1 MGIFRIF
8 YIIITHNKRKYKDEL
23 LKIIIFTLVYM
34 KNKTIENFLGITIAF
49 AAGIVNGLLGTG
61 GGIILVFWLAFVMK
75 SDRGYS
81 PRDVFATVI
90 SIVLPMSLVSLWV
103 YASDGGIDFGN
114 AAEYL
119 LPGVAGGV
127 SGAFLLNKINVK
139 LLKKIFAVMVIYAG
153 IKMLF

>member
-1 MGIFRIF
+1 
-8 YIIITHNKRKYKDEL
+8 
-23 LKIIIFTLVYM
+23 M
-34 KNKTIENFLGITIAF
+34 KNKTVENLLGITVAL

-61 GGIILVFWLAFVMK
+61 GGIVLVFWLAYVMK
-75 SDRGYS
+75 SEREYS
-81 PRDVFATVI
+81 PRDIFATVI
-90 SIVLPMSLVSLWV
+90 AIVLPMSLVSLWV
-103 YASDGGIDFGN
+103 YATEGSIDFGN

-139 LLKKIFAVMVIYAG
+139 LLKKIFAVMVVYAG